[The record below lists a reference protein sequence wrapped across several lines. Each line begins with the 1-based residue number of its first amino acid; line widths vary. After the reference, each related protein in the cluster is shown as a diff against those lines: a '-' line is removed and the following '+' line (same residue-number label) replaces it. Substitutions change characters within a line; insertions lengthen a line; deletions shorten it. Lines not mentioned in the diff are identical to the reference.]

1 MPRYFIYA
9 RKSTEDGERQQLSI
23 PAQIEELRTFSHKE
37 NLQVVDTL
45 IESKTAKKPGRKI
58 FNEMLERVEAGEA
71 DGIIS
76 WHADRLARNAVDAG
90 RIIYL
95 LDTKKLVDLKFPTV
109 MFQNNPNG
117 LFMLS
122 IAFGQSK
129 YYVDSLSENTKRG
142 LRQKIRQGG
151 YPSLAPVGYLN
162 ERLDKTISID
172 RKKAPIILEAFN
184 LYSTGNYSMEAICKF
199 LAANKVLGVRAN
211 KLMKVDIVKR
221 ILTNPFYYGYFR
233 YNGELYPGRHK
244 ALITK
249 KFFDQ
254 VQSVVAKRGYASP
267 AQPHNLP
274 FAGFIRCGQCGFI
287 ITGETKTK
295 FYKTTNHTARY
306 TYYRCTKKSKHIK
319 CSQKFI
325 REEILAGQLNDL
337 IKKHSLPDQ
346 WGKEFYQRIDGE
358 EKTITQSLNESG
370 QALKLEL
377 KVIQNKL
384 ECLLDSYLDKVIDR
398 DDYLD
403 KKNQL
408 MGRKKDLEENL
419 VNLLPSQTAW
429 LGPFRDWVKQ
439 GLQASR
445 IADPATD
452 YYSKRQFLL
461 NTGSDFRLKDKKAY
475 FLSGKHP
482 AALGAA
488 ATIRDLERDRGV
500 EPLSSP
506 WKGDVEPIN

>member
-1 MPRYFIYA
+1 MPKYFIYA
-9 RKSTEDGERQQLSI
+9 RKSTDDVERQLLSI
-23 PAQIEELRTFSHKE
+23 PAQIDELRTFSQKE
-37 NLQVVDTL
+37 NLEVLDTL
-45 IESKTAKKPGRKI
+45 IESKTAKKPGRKL
-58 FNEMLERVEAGEA
+58 FNEMLSRIEAGEA

-76 WHADRLARNAVDAG
+76 WHPDRLARNAVDAG

-95 LDTKKLVDLKFPTV
+95 LDTKKLIDLKFPTV
-109 MFQNNPNG
+109 MFQNNPQG

-162 ERLDKTISID
+162 DRLDKTIDID
-172 RKKAPIILEAFN
+172 HKKAPVILEAFN
-184 LYSTGNYSMEAICKF
+184 LYATGNYSMEAISRF

-211 KLMKVDIVKR
+211 KLMKVGIVKR

-233 YNGELYPGRHK
+233 YNGELYQGRHK
-244 ALITK
+244 PLMTK

-254 VQSVVAKRGYASP
+254 VQMVVTKRGYAFP

-295 FYKTTNHTARY
+295 FYKTTNHTVRY

-325 REEILAGQLNDL
+325 REEVLAGQLNEL
-337 IKKHSLPDQ
+337 IKKHSLPGQ